1 MQYLS
6 PVVDSCFDSRFGN
19 GTVSSGASLLFF
31 NFEISNLYY
40 KRVNTYYKSVS
51 TYSKKIKQISNIHMH
66 RYDVSKSFKINK
78 MHKSCNNYTPP
89 KLCIVVNEVI
99 II

>member
-1 MQYLS
+1 M
-6 PVVDSCFDSRFGN
+6 
-19 GTVSSGASLLFF
+19 
-31 NFEISNLYY
+31 
-40 KRVNTYYKSVS
+40 
-51 TYSKKIKQISNIHMH
+51 HMH